1 MSSRAFNPLPSK
13 RLSSPFAVLVSL
25 PLLLNARP
33 SFLRAQFTD
42 PTPDE
47 LKLTADP
54 KAPGASAVYLYREE
68 VTDGEKETRTTYERI
83 KILTEKG
90 MELATVHIPYEVK
103 IDKITEVQGRT
114 IHADGTIV
122 PLTAKPDDLVDFK
135 TKGLQIDTKVFTL
148 PSVEVGSILEYRVR
162 IHTEQYALA
171 PTWMIQQPYFVHK
184 AHYLYNPGS
193 SYFRYSYA
201 GQLNSDAKVIPDKK
215 HGFTLDVADVP
226 PLPDEDYMPP
236 LNLLKWHIVFFYSDF
251 TSASAFWVD
260 AANRW
265 GNSLKEAIDTTP
277 PLRKIA
283 QEIVSPGDS
292 DRTKTEK
299 IYAAVMNLENTD
311 FSREKSKAE
320 RKKEKIKNVEKIED
334 YWTQKSGGSDALAL
348 LFVALCRA
356 VNLSVWPMKVVD
368 RSRAIF
374 DENFLNTY
382 QLEDYIAVADLDGKQ
397 VFLDPG
403 EKMCPFGSLHWKHT
417 LTNGFLLSAIGGV
430 MAKTPVPNY
439 TSSILSRTAVLT
451 VDATGSV
458 KGSARFVM
466 SGPSALKWRQL
477 TLENDP
483 EEVKKLFD
491 ESFHDN
497 FPQGVQASFDH
508 FLALEDY
515 KVNLIAVVNVTG
527 SLGSTTGKHLF
538 LPGLFFESGSKHP
551 FVTEDKRLTPIDMRY
566 AELDNDDVTY
576 YLPPGYSVE
585 SMPQNTG
592 AQWENRAALKIASSA
607 HDTVAQITRSLAYN
621 FVVLGP
627 RDYPDLHA
635 FYRKVAAADQQQL
648 VLTRAPTA
656 KGN

>member
-1 MSSRAFNPLPSK
+1 MSSRAFNPLPPK
-13 RLSSPFAVLVSL
+13 RPSSPIAVLVSL
-25 PLLLNARP
+25 PLLLFAR
-33 SFLRAQFTD
+33 SSLLRAQFTE

-47 LKLTADP
+47 LKMTSDP
-54 KAPGASAVYLYREE
+54 KAPGAAAVYLYREE
-68 VTDGEKETRTTYERI
+68 ITDGERETRTTYERI
-83 KILTEKG
+83 KVLTEKG

-103 IDKITEVQGRT
+103 VDKITEVQGRT

-135 TKGLQIDTKVFTL
+135 AKGFQIDTKVFTL
-148 PSVEVGSILEYRVR
+148 PSVEVGSILEYRVK
-162 IHTEQYALA
+162 IHTGQYAPA
-171 PTWMIQQPYFVHK
+171 PTWMIQQPYFIHK
-184 AHYLYNPGS
+184 AHYFYIPGNF
-193 SYFRYSYA
+193 YYRYSYE
-201 GQLNSDAKVIPDKK
+201 GLINSDAKVIPDKK
-215 HGFTLDVADVP
+215 HGFALDVTDVP

-251 TSASAFWVD
+251 KSSSAFWVD

-265 GNSLKEAIDTTP
+265 GNGLKEALGTTP
-277 PLRKIA
+277 TLRQIA
-283 QEIVSPGDS
+283 QGIVSPGDS

-320 RKKEKIKNVEKIED
+320 RKKEKIKEVEKIED
-334 YWTQKSGGSDALAL
+334 YWSQKSGGSDALAL

-430 MAKTPVPNY
+430 MAQTPVPNY
-439 TSSILSRTAVLT
+439 TSSVLSRTAVLT
-451 VDATGSV
+451 VDDTGSV
-458 KGSARFVM
+458 KGTARFVM

-483 EEVKKLFD
+483 EEVKRLFD

-508 FLALEDY
+508 FLALDDY
-515 KVNLIAVVNVTG
+515 TVNLIAVVNLTG

-538 LPGLFFESGSKHP
+538 LPGLFFESGAKHP
-551 FVTEDKRLTPIDMRY
+551 FVIEDKRLTPIDMRY

-576 YLPPGYSVE
+576 FLPPGYTVE
-585 SMPQNTG
+585 SMPQNAG
-592 AQWENRAALKIASSA
+592 AQWPNRAALKIASSA

-621 FVVLGP
+621 FVRLGP
-627 RDYPDLHA
+627 KDYPDLHA
-635 FYRKVAAADQQQL
+635 FYQKVATADQQQL
-648 VLTRAPTA
+648 VLTRAPAA